1 MDAKGQVESVMPH
14 NQTSEK
20 TKTERLRTVR
30 ILFAAILAVF
40 LISVVSMTV
49 WLIRRDTPAKAVR
62 RAMKQISALDES
74 AISAVASPGSAGH
87 ISEETVSALRRFF
100 DGFSCKVLSSSREED
115 QAAVRIRVTTPDARS
130 LAQDIRLCLLK
141 NTEQELSSAD
151 QIYPFLDRFLSERK
165 YPLSDTEG
173 TVSLTRTQ
181 EGWTIRQDSQLSS
194 LLLGGLPEALLD
206 PYLLTPEQY
215 RAMRFGMAQF
225 MKPDAHPRYSIGN
238 IYYDTEN
245 YDLIRASLEKP
256 VYKEKL
262 RMRSY
267 GVPGSRDSVFVE
279 IKKKYDDVVYKRRV
293 TMEMMSAERYLR
305 GAQGGDGS
313 QISREIAYAR
323 EAYAAADGGEL
334 RITFDTALRA
344 RSNDLD
350 LRLGDHGVPLLSDDR
365 ILMEIK
371 IPGVSPLW
379 LARLLSENR
388 IFPTSFSKYG
398 EYYKQFVLGGKS
410 AEVQKEVILSA

>member
-1 MDAKGQVESVMPH
+1 MSDIQSCFKRY
-14 NQTSEK
+14 EK
-20 TKTERLRTVR
+20 K
-30 ILFAAILAVF
+30 
-40 LISVVSMTV
+40 
-49 WLIRRDTPAKAVR
+49 
-62 RAMKQISALDES
+62 
-74 AISAVASPGSAGH
+74 
-87 ISEETVSALRRFF
+87 
-100 DGFSCKVLSSSREED
+100 
-115 QAAVRIRVTTPDARS
+115 
-130 LAQDIRLCLLK
+130 
-141 NTEQELSSAD
+141 
-151 QIYPFLDRFLSERK
+151 
-165 YPLSDTEG
+165 
-173 TVSLTRTQ
+173 
-181 EGWTIRQDSQLSS
+181 
-194 LLLGGLPEALLD
+194 
-206 PYLLTPEQY
+206 YLLTPEQY
-215 RAMRFGMAQF
+215 RVMRFGMAQF

-245 YDLIRASLEKP
+245 FDLIRASLEKP

-313 QISREIAYAR
+313 QISREIDWFLHLYRPEPKVFIAYDR

-350 LRLGDHGVPLLSDDR
+350 LRLGDHGVPLLTDER